1 MYINGRVFFVVI
13 LFREALNAWHL
24 TGSAKN
30 GRMSIKVHKNGIVFT
45 LSDDPT
51 ALERAF
57 AFNTPEGKRLILD
70 LNGYTLN

>member
-1 MYINGRVFFVVI
+1 
-13 LFREALNAWHL
+13 
-24 TGSAKN
+24 
-30 GRMSIKVHKNGIVFT
+30 MSIKVHKNGIVFT